1 MDSDEEAELYAPAAV
16 AVTATVFFW
25 DVAAAAAAAAPT
37 AEAAAAAHTHR
48 VVTHPRQRVGSVLA
62 VSMPVPP
69 AFARAAVVGVGVTV
83 QA

>member
-1 MDSDEEAELYAPAAV
+1 MDTDEEAELYAPAVV
-16 AVTATVFFW
+16 AVTATFFFW
-25 DVAAAAAAAAPT
+25 DATVVTAAAPT
-37 AEAAAAAHTHR
+37 AETAADDHTHR

-69 AFARAAVVGVGVTV
+69 ALARLPVFGVGVTV